1 MKHRRNHRGQQRMR
15 LAVLA
20 AMILVALAGVALA
33 VIVRIPGVR
42 FPGEGD
48 PAAEEAA
55 EAGDAAEA
63 WTSQEAAPV
72 TAPGTVRYQG
82 KTYVLNDHLSNY
94 LLLGVDTTGSIR
106 EKKTPGS
113 AGQTDAIFLLSY
125 DRAKETVACL
135 AIPRDTI
142 TQIEIFTPD
151 GESTGFFSDHINLQ
165 YAFGDGRQKSCE
177 LSAAAVSRLLSG
189 IRIDGCAAVNLSS
202 IPKLASLLDGVEVTV
217 PDDTL
222 AKENPAFTKGSRVL
236 LDETNTELFVR
247 YRDTDVMQSG
257 FDRMNRQKVFIEAF
271 AARLSQKQKEDAST
285 VTRIFETMKEEMIT
299 NMSND
304 IFVDL
309 AGAERVGEI
318 ETIPGSRGHEG
329 SYDVYRADESALYDL
344 VIRLFYKEE
353 EPDG

>member
-1 MKHRRNHRGQQRMR
+1 MKQSRNFHTQQLVR
-15 LAVLA
+15 LVLMAV
-20 AMILVALAGVALA
+20 MTVVALAGIALA
-33 VIVRIPGVR
+33 VIVRLPERKKPSEADVYY
-42 FPGEGD
+42 
-48 PAAEEAA
+48 EEA
-55 EAGDAAEA
+55 GEA

>member
-1 MKHRRNHRGQQRMR
+1 MKQSRNFHTQQLVR
-15 LAVLA
+15 LVLMAV
-20 AMILVALAGVALA
+20 MTVVALAGIALA
-33 VIVRIPGVR
+33 VIVRLPERKKPSEADVYY
-42 FPGEGD
+42 
-48 PAAEEAA
+48 EEA
-55 EAGDAAEA
+55 GEA

-72 TAPGTVRYQG
+72 TAPGTVRYNG

-94 LLLGVDTTGSIR
+94 LLLGVDTEGSIR
-106 EKKTPGS
+106 DKKTPGS

-125 DRAKETVACL
+125 DRAKETVVCL

-142 TQIEIFTPD
+142 TQIEIFTPG

-177 LSAAAVSRLLSG
+177 LSAEAVSRLLSG

-202 IPKLASLLDGVEVTV
+202 IPKLATLVDGVEITI

>member
-1 MKHRRNHRGQQRMR
+1 MTAGGNGMKQSRNFHTQQLVR
-15 LAVLA
+15 LVLMAV
-20 AMILVALAGVALA
+20 MTVVALAGIALA
-33 VIVRIPGVR
+33 VIVRLPERKKPSEADVYY
-42 FPGEGD
+42 
-48 PAAEEAA
+48 EEA
-55 EAGDAAEA
+55 GEA

-125 DRAKETVACL
+125 DRAKETVVCL

-236 LDETNTELFVR
+236 LDETSTELFVR
-247 YRDTDVMQSG
+247 YRDTDVKQSS

-285 VTRIFETMKEEMIT
+285 VTRIFETMKAEMIT

-309 AGAERVGEI
+309 AGADRVGEI

-329 SYDVYRADESALYDL
+329 AYDVYRTDESALYDL
-344 VIRLFYKEE
+344 VIRLFYKEKT
-353 EPDG
+353 D

>member
-1 MKHRRNHRGQQRMR
+1 MKQSRNFHTQQLVR
-15 LAVLA
+15 LVLMAV
-20 AMILVALAGVALA
+20 MTVVALAGIALA
-33 VIVRIPGVR
+33 VIVRLPERKKPSEADVYY
-42 FPGEGD
+42 
-48 PAAEEAA
+48 EEA
-55 EAGDAAEA
+55 GEA

-94 LLLGVDTTGSIR
+94 LLLGVDTEGSIR

-125 DRAKETVACL
+125 DRAKETVVCL

-142 TQIEIFTPD
+142 TQIEIFTPG

-177 LSAAAVSRLLSG
+177 LSAEAVSRLLSG

-202 IPKLASLLDGVEVTV
+202 IPKLATLVDGVEVTV

>member
-1 MKHRRNHRGQQRMR
+1 MKQSRNFHTQQLVR
-15 LAVLA
+15 LVLMAV
-20 AMILVALAGVALA
+20 MTVVALAGIALA
-33 VIVRIPGVR
+33 VIVRLPERKKPSEADVYY
-42 FPGEGD
+42 
-48 PAAEEAA
+48 EE
-55 EAGDAAEA
+55 AAEA

-125 DRAKETVACL
+125 DRAKETVVCL

-177 LSAAAVSRLLSG
+177 LSAEAVSRLLSG

-202 IPKLASLLDGVEVTV
+202 IPKLATLVDGVEITI

>member
-1 MKHRRNHRGQQRMR
+1 MKQSRNFHTQQLVR
-15 LAVLA
+15 LVLMAV
-20 AMILVALAGVALA
+20 MTVVALAGIALA
-33 VIVRIPGVR
+33 VIVRLPERKKPSEADVYY
-42 FPGEGD
+42 
-48 PAAEEAA
+48 EEA
-55 EAGDAAEA
+55 GEA

-125 DRAKETVACL
+125 DRAKETVVCL

-177 LSAAAVSRLLSG
+177 LSAEAVSRLLSG

-202 IPKLASLLDGVEVTV
+202 IPKLATLVDGVEITI

>member
-1 MKHRRNHRGQQRMR
+1 MKQSRNFHTQQLVR
-15 LAVLA
+15 LVLMAV
-20 AMILVALAGVALA
+20 MTVVALAGIALA
-33 VIVRIPGVR
+33 VIVRLPERKKPSEADVYY
-42 FPGEGD
+42 
-48 PAAEEAA
+48 EEA
-55 EAGDAAEA
+55 GEA

-72 TAPGTVRYQG
+72 TAPGSVRYNG

-94 LLLGVDTTGSIR
+94 LLLGVDTEGSIR

-125 DRAKETVACL
+125 DRAKETVVCL

-142 TQIEIFTPD
+142 TQIEIFTPG

-177 LSAAAVSRLLSG
+177 LSAEAVSRLLSG

-202 IPKLASLLDGVEVTV
+202 IPKLATLVDGVEITI

>member
-1 MKHRRNHRGQQRMR
+1 MKQSRNFHTQQLVR
-15 LAVLA
+15 LVLMAV
-20 AMILVALAGVALA
+20 MTVVALAGIALA
-33 VIVRIPGVR
+33 VIVRLPERKKPSEADVYY
-42 FPGEGD
+42 
-48 PAAEEAA
+48 EEA
-55 EAGDAAEA
+55 GEA

-318 ETIPGSRGHEG
+318 DTIPGSRGHEG

>member
-1 MKHRRNHRGQQRMR
+1 M
-15 LAVLA
+15 
-20 AMILVALAGVALA
+20 
-33 VIVRIPGVR
+33 
-42 FPGEGD
+42 
-48 PAAEEAA
+48 
-55 EAGDAAEA
+55 
-63 WTSQEAAPV
+63 
-72 TAPGTVRYQG
+72 
-82 KTYVLNDHLSNY
+82 
-94 LLLGVDTTGSIR
+94 
-106 EKKTPGS
+106 
-113 AGQTDAIFLLSY
+113 
-125 DRAKETVACL
+125 
-135 AIPRDTI
+135 
-142 TQIEIFTPD
+142 
-151 GESTGFFSDHINLQ
+151 
-165 YAFGDGRQKSCE
+165 
-177 LSAAAVSRLLSG
+177 
-189 IRIDGCAAVNLSS
+189 
-202 IPKLASLLDGVEVTV
+202 

>member
-1 MKHRRNHRGQQRMR
+1 MKQSRNFHTQQLVR
-15 LAVLA
+15 LVLMAV
-20 AMILVALAGVALA
+20 MTVVALAGIALA
-33 VIVRIPGVR
+33 VIVRLPERKKPSEADVYY
-42 FPGEGD
+42 
-48 PAAEEAA
+48 EEA
-55 EAGDAAEA
+55 GEA

-94 LLLGVDTTGSIR
+94 LLLGVDTEGSIR

-125 DRAKETVACL
+125 DRAKETVVCL

-202 IPKLASLLDGVEVTV
+202 IPKLATLVDGVEITI